1 MKKILCILIAAIL
14 VFCFCGCGIS
24 FIAVKIIDDS
34 DLYSSEE
41 IKDAMDIVC
50 REIEK
55 SDGYI
60 LLKLEYDEE
69 FSKKQMKYYEEQYD
83 ADEAI
88 VFRSKFF
95 VSKETEGALEKG
107 EIAKWSWIFIR
118 NKGGSWEFRDCGYP

>member
-1 MKKILCILIAAIL
+1 MKRIVSVLILTAMI
-14 VFCFCGCGIS
+14 FCCSGCGIS
-24 FIAVKIIDDS
+24 FTAVKTIDDS
-34 DLYSSEE
+34 GIYSKEE
-41 IKDAMDIVC
+41 IKEAMDIVC

-55 SDGYI
+55 SEGYI

-88 VFRSKFF
+88 VLRSKFF

-107 EIAKWSWIFIR
+107 ETAKWSWILVR
-118 NKGGSWEFRDCGYP
+118 DKNGPWELMDAGYP

>member
-24 FIAVKIIDDS
+24 FTAVKIIDDS

-50 REIEK
+50 RKIEK

-88 VFRSKFF
+88 VLRSKFF

-107 EIAKWSWIFIR
+107 EIAKWSWIITR
-118 NKGGSWEFRDCGYP
+118 NIGEEWELKDAGYP